1 MSFDQKKKNKKAE
14 LFMDLA
20 HTYTIRLTSKQLNSL
35 ATMLFDLSFA
45 SYFFFVVVA
54 IFAILSPIP
63 QQLIRTWI
71 IYSFRVDS
79 TEYLIERN

>member
-45 SYFFFVVVA
+45 SYFF
-54 IFAILSPIP
+54 L
-63 QQLIRTWI
+63 
-71 IYSFRVDS
+71 
-79 TEYLIERN
+79 